1 MRKEMYR
8 IAVGSDHGGFERK
21 EHIVQWLKERNYAV
35 CDFGCHDSKNG
46 YDYPDIAFPVAESVS
61 DGRFDR
67 GILICTTGI
76 GMCIAANKVN
86 GIRCSLCHDAYSAE
100 MTRRHNDANVLALGA
115 HSLTD
120 EQTDRI
126 VETWLDTS
134 FEGDRPG
141 LERHKR
147 RVNKITEYEKRIKE
161 DALV

>member
-1 MRKEMYR
+1 MRNEMYR

-61 DGRFDR
+61 DGRF
-67 GILICTTGI
+67 
-76 GMCIAANKVN
+76 
-86 GIRCSLCHDAYSAE
+86 
-100 MTRRHNDANVLALGA
+100 NVLALGA

>member
-1 MRKEMYR
+1 
-8 IAVGSDHGGFERK
+8 
-21 EHIVQWLKERNYAV
+21 
-35 CDFGCHDSKNG
+35 
-46 YDYPDIAFPVAESVS
+46 
-61 DGRFDR
+61 
-67 GILICTTGI
+67 
-76 GMCIAANKVN
+76 MCIAANKVN